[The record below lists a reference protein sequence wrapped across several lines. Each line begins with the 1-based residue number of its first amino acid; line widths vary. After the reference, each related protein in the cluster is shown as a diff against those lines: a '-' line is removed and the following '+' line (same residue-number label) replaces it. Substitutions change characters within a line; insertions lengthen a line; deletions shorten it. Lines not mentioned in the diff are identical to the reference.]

1 MELTRYPDL
10 RRLDDWKERLRL
22 LVNQRRRMPYHYGTN
37 DCWCFAQ
44 LSIAAVTGVTILAEI
59 ENPKTMMSAAKIMI
73 AHGWDNVEGVMT
85 ACLGPPIE
93 ARLAGQGDILSF
105 SMAGELHL
113 ALRISTTA
121 LSPAADGLQEVSSD
135 KWRLAWRVG

>member
-1 MELTRYPDL
+1 MELIRYPGL
-10 RRLDDWKERLRL
+10 RRLDDWRERLRL

-59 ENPKTMMSAAKIMI
+59 ENPKTMMAAAKIMI
-73 AHGWDNVEGVMT
+73 ANGWDTVEGVLT

-93 ARLAGQGDILSF
+93 ARLASPGDILSF

-113 ALRISTTA
+113 ALRIGTTA
-121 LSPAADGLQEVSSD
+121 LSPASEGLQEVSSE
-135 KWRLAWRVG
+135 KWRYGWKVG